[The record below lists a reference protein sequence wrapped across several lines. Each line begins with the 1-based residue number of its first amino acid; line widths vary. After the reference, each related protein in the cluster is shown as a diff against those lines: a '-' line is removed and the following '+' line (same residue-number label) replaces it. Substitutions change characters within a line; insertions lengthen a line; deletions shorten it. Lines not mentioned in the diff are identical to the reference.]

1 MVYLMV
7 DVIEYYFLK
16 VDFVVGVVFILGV
29 VVFKFF
35 ICE

>member
-1 MVYLMV
+1 MVYFIV

-16 VDFVVGVVFILGV
+16 VDFVVGVVFIFGV
-29 VVFKFF
+29 VVLKFF